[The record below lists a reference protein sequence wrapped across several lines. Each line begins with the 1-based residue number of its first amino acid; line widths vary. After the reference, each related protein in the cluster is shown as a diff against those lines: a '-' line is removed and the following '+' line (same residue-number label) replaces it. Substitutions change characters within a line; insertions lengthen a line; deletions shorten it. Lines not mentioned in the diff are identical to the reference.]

1 MRFLTIFCQIRS
13 LNYGW
18 PMKNGP
24 NMVSTDIMVIPP
36 RNTMRHWES
45 MAPAP
50 FIGLLSGS
58 LKKKRKEKK
67 NFSESC

>member
-1 MRFLTIFCQIRS
+1 
-13 LNYGW
+13 
-18 PMKNGP
+18 MKNGP

-36 RNTMRHWES
+36 RNTTKHWES